1 MTSFVR
7 HFLGLHKLLR
17 MICYPC
23 CKSRSS
29 HNSLGCPSSHCL
41 LFIQKQ
47 NKHIQFWK
55 KSLKKS
61 SKMSYYRTCK
71 GVRRMWE
78 LNQLRLNKQQ
88 SPILSSEV
96 LIGRIIPGRT
106 PYEEASGFRPG
117 NLGLKKPEIEVRV
130 PYYVYDKYYKWFF
143 QHEWDFSVNDPKN
156 LGKVT
161 RFEMLLNVVL

>member
-1 MTSFVR
+1 
-7 HFLGLHKLLR
+7 
-17 MICYPC
+17 
-23 CKSRSS
+23 
-29 HNSLGCPSSHCL
+29 
-41 LFIQKQ
+41 
-47 NKHIQFWK
+47 
-55 KSLKKS
+55 
-61 SKMSYYRTCK
+61 
-71 GVRRMWE
+71 MWE

-156 LGKVT
+156 LGTCT
-161 RFEMLLNVVL
+161 RFTIYSTLYFIKQNSKK